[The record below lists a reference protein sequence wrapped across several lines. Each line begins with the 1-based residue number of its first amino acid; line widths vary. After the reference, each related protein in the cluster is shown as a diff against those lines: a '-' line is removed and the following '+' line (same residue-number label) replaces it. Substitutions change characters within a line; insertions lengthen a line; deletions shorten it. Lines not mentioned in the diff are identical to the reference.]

1 MRDGEEKGD
10 EQDNTGNTATADKQ
24 VDVETI
30 GSLGQREHHMLW
42 IASLAGRMLLPVGRT
57 VRAA

>member
-1 MRDGEEKGD
+1 MAESESAVEGMDETEAAREGEERGD

-30 GSLGQREHHMLW
+30 GSLGQRAPHVVD
-42 IASLAGRMLLPVGRT
+42 SL
-57 VRAA
+57 